1 MASHY
6 EAFRAAIASLA
17 TADCIFSLAQVALAN
32 NWVSPIIVDEPGRI
46 DIVSGR
52 HPIIEEVSPQP
63 FVPNSVQFGD
73 GTRRQMVLTGLN
85 MGGAAL
91 PLAKSLC

>member
-63 FVPNSVQFGD
+63 FVPNSVQFCD